1 MQKRVRTTLLS
12 LFLLV
17 VLGVLLYFIGVRCG
31 QSEFVHALFFKAT
44 LSFGVR
50 SLSLLLLKVGCSG
63 FIIFFIGF
71 AARALFASGAEI
83 YMMSPSGGGII
94 PSNSGS
100 SWTEDS
106 FEIKV
111 LMEPSPEPEMEGTS
125 ARSAIPR
132 VDEAGPPPLTHN
144 CSLESSMRN
153 RIARLEGDGSSYL
166 LDKEKGEY
174 WSDIKLALG
183 QAPSQQEYQRLLE
196 FENRDLQIRELKH
209 ECLRLFQKVLTQN
222 PTLAAQAP
230 YNPQEAFNDFLGQ
243 HRDRLDRRELEVDVG
258 ERDQEEIKFLDLLRQ
273 RLKKDGPAYV
283 TYIFK

>member
-1 MQKRVRTTLLS
+1 M
-12 LFLLV
+12 FL
-17 VLGVLLYFIGVRCG
+17 
-31 QSEFVHALFFKAT
+31 
-44 LSFGVR
+44 
-50 SLSLLLLKVGCSG
+50 SG
-63 FIIFFIGF
+63 FIIFLIGF

-174 WSDIKLALG
+174 WSDIKLAMG

-196 FENRDLQIRELKH
+196 FENSDLQIRELKH
-209 ECLRLFQKVLTQN
+209 ECLQIFQKVLTQN

-243 HRDRLDRRELEVDVG
+243 PTGPEGTGSGRG

-273 RLKKDGPAYV
+273 SLKKYGPAYV